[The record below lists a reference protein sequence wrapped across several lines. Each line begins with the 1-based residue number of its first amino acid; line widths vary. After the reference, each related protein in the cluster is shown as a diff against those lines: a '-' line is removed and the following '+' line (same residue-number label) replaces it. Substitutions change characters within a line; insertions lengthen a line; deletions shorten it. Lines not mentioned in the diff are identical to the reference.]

1 MENMI
6 ETKDVIQSFPIAGG
20 KELVVLKNINIQ
32 IPTGKLTMLR
42 GRSGSGKT
50 TLMNLLSA
58 LDYPKSGE
66 ILFEGKPIQN
76 LPEHDREQI
85 RKTQIGFVFQSV
97 ALIPMMTAYENV
109 EFVLRLAGYKGDRRK
124 RTEECLKLVG
134 LGSRMH
140 HMPQE
145 LSGGEQQRVAIA
157 RAIAH
162 KPKIIFADEP
172 TAELDS
178 NTGLQVMKIFKELIE
193 KQGVTIVMTTHD
205 TGLMEVADC
214 HYLLRMERLP
224 MKINLKE
231 KISKVKQI
239 KSPES
244 AMENPEQTMDVP
256 DDVMIECDSLVKI
269 YKTKDIE
276 VLALQGLDLTVKR
289 GELMAIIGNSGSGKS
304 TFLNMIGGLD
314 RPSAGK
320 LYVDGKNLFQMTE
333 NELVKYKRSTV
344 GFVWQNNA
352 RNLLPYLTA
361 WENVMTPMLFVEEKE
376 KAVSEEEKKKRA
388 LELLELVG
396 LGHRKDSKLSQL
408 SGGEQQRV
416 AIAIALANNPK
427 LLLAD
432 EPTGAVDRKTADDIL
447 EMFRKLNEKL
457 GLTIVIVTH
466 DKELAKKVNR
476 VVSIRDGKTS
486 SERIMKND
494 YRERMEHL
502 DIDWQEEETQEE
514 FAVLDRAGRVQIPS
528 ELLEQMGMDG
538 NKVKLEFIGG
548 KIVIEKPKD

>member
-1 MENMI
+1 
-6 ETKDVIQSFPIAGG
+6 
-20 KELVVLKNINIQ
+20 
-32 IPTGKLTMLR
+32 
-42 GRSGSGKT
+42 
-50 TLMNLLSA
+50 
-58 LDYPKSGE
+58 
-66 ILFEGKPIQN
+66 
-76 LPEHDREQI
+76 
-85 RKTQIGFVFQSV
+85 
-97 ALIPMMTAYENV
+97 
-109 EFVLRLAGYKGDRRK
+109 
-124 RTEECLKLVG
+124 
-134 LGSRMH
+134 
-140 HMPQE
+140 
-145 LSGGEQQRVAIA
+145 
-157 RAIAH
+157 
-162 KPKIIFADEP
+162 
-172 TAELDS
+172 
-178 NTGLQVMKIFKELIE
+178 
-193 KQGVTIVMTTHD
+193 
-205 TGLMEVADC
+205 
-214 HYLLRMERLP
+214 

-239 KSPES
+239 KSPEP

-361 WENVMTPMLFVEEKE
+361 WENVMIPMLFVEEKE

-396 LGHRKDSKLSQL
+396 LGHRKDSKLNQL

>member
-1 MENMI
+1 MKNPDQMVENQ
-6 ETKDVIQSFPIAGG
+6 EG
-20 KELVVLKNINIQ
+20 ELV
-32 IPTGKLTMLR
+32 
-42 GRSGSGKT
+42 
-50 TLMNLLSA
+50 
-58 LDYPKSGE
+58 
-66 ILFEGKPIQN
+66 
-76 LPEHDREQI
+76 
-85 RKTQIGFVFQSV
+85 
-97 ALIPMMTAYENV
+97 
-109 EFVLRLAGYKGDRRK
+109 
-124 RTEECLKLVG
+124 
-134 LGSRMH
+134 
-140 HMPQE
+140 
-145 LSGGEQQRVAIA
+145 
-157 RAIAH
+157 
-162 KPKIIFADEP
+162 
-172 TAELDS
+172 
-178 NTGLQVMKIFKELIE
+178 
-193 KQGVTIVMTTHD
+193 
-205 TGLMEVADC
+205 
-214 HYLLRMERLP
+214 
-224 MKINLKE
+224 
-231 KISKVKQI
+231 
-239 KSPES
+239 
-244 AMENPEQTMDVP
+244 VP

-320 LYVDGKNLFQMTE
+320 LYVDGKNLFQMSE
-333 NELVKYKRSTV
+333 QELVEYKRSTV

-361 WENVMTPMLFVEEKE
+361 WENVMTPMLFVEGKE
-376 KAVSEEEKKKRA
+376 KALAEEEKKKRA

-396 LGHRKDSKLSQL
+396 LGHRKNSKLSQL

-447 EMFRKLNEKL
+447 EMFRELNEKL

-476 VVSIRDGKTS
+476 VISIRDGKTS

-494 YRERMEHL
+494 YKERMEHL
-502 DIDWQEEETQEE
+502 DIDWREEETQEE

-528 ELLEQMGMDG
+528 ELLEEMGMDG
-538 NKVKLEFIGG
+538 NKVKLELVDG
-548 KIVIEKPKD
+548 KIIIEKPEQ